1 MFSVLQPVYYK
12 EKASYLNAA
21 LQSIINQ
28 TLRPNEIVLVK
39 DGPLTEA
46 LEYVID
52 HFKQENPIDV
62 KTVVLEENVGLGLA
76 LQQGVLACK
85 NSIIA
90 RMDSDDI
97 ALPDRFRLQYDF
109 MHKNDDC
116 DIVGG
121 FINEFRGCP
130 KAIEQMRTVPQTHR
144 HIAKGLRWKSENLFK
159 VHLG

>member
-12 EKASYLNAA
+12 EKASHLYAA
-21 LQSIINQ
+21 LQSIVNQ
-28 TLRPNEIVLVK
+28 TLLPDEVVLVK

-46 LEYVID
+46 LECVID
-52 HFKQENPIDV
+52 NFKQENLMDV

-97 ALPDRFRLQYDF
+97 ALPNRFRLQYDF
-109 MHKNDDC
+109 MQ
-116 DIVGG
+116 
-121 FINEFRGCP
+121 E
-130 KAIEQMRTVPQTHR
+130 
-144 HIAKGLRWKSENLFK
+144 
-159 VHLG
+159 